1 MWQSYKKKNKKIF
14 KAQFTANKILNDKIE
29 GKNIIRKGPKNP
41 NEPCCDTKI
50 IMSKANWIK
59 LWSLIIKQ
67 LNIEGQDNS
76 NSFQN

>member
-1 MWQSYKKKNKKIF
+1 
-14 KAQFTANKILNDKIE
+14 
-29 GKNIIRKGPKNP
+29 
-41 NEPCCDTKI
+41 
-50 IMSKANWIK
+50 MSKANWIK

>member
-1 MWQSYKKKNKKIF
+1 MFQ
-14 KAQFTANKILNDKIE
+14 AQFTTNKILNDKIE
-29 GKNIIRKGPKNP
+29 GKKIIQKGLKNP
-41 NEPCCDTKI
+41 NEPGCNTKI
-50 IMSKANWIK
+50 TMSKPNWIK